1 MDQNSKK
8 TIDTYIKAVEKEL
21 KCSKMLT
28 SVFRKKFL
36 GEIYHYAEQVDTN
49 GETITYENLSNRFG
63 SPKGISD
70 GFMSR
75 EDYTELL
82 RKAKRKTILWRC
94 VAVVGVALLIAAVI
108 LLIFVAR
115 DSGGKV
121 TVTTTTSF

>member
-1 MDQNSKK
+1 MGQMYSLSE
-8 TIDTYIKAVEKEL
+8 IEE
-21 KCSKMLT
+21 MLT

-36 GEIYHYAEQVDTN
+36 VEIYHYAEQLDTN
-49 GETITYENLSNRFG
+49 GETVNYENLTKHFG

-82 RKAKRKTILWRC
+82 RQAKRKTFLWRC
-94 VAVVGVALLIAAVI
+94 VAVVDVVLLIAAVI
-108 LLIFVAR
+108 LLIFVVR
-115 DSGGKV
+115 DTGGKV